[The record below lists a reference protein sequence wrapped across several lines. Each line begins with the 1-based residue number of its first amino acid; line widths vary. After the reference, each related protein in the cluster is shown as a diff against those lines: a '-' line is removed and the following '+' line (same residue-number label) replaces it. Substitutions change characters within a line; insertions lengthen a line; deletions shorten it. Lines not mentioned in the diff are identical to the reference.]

1 MFLGIQF
8 QFNMNSAQSSSQLI
22 VIQSAQFPHIKSNS
36 PRVFNIF
43 REGGTPYLGSV
54 GSLPHCSSAKNAKGP
69 WPSRQD
75 ALPFKKKKADKSNE
89 PGLNL
94 NGS

>member
-1 MFLGIQF
+1 VFLGIQF

-36 PRVFNIF
+36 LRVFNIF

-54 GSLPHCSSAKNAKGP
+54 GSLPPSLLLREKRKGP
-69 WPSRQD
+69 LASPPRRS
-75 ALPFKKKKADKSNE
+75 AL
-89 PGLNL
+89 
-94 NGS
+94 